1 MIFLDPTTDLAFKK
15 LFGDQAK
22 KEILISFLNSV
33 LNRKEGEKIVNV
45 TMTNPYNDPDVD
57 WLKLSIVDVRCVDQ
71 QGKNY
76 IVEVQVEPQNDY
88 PERSQYYASHAIAR
102 QLKSKGRYRE
112 VMPVIFV
119 GILDF
124 NLFESPDYVQHH
136 LILNTKTYEHA
147 LRHLEFYFIELRK
160 FHKTIDQL
168 DNVIDKWIYLL
179 KNASTLD
186 KIPLQL
192 KNPIELEEAM
202 DALKQGNL
210 SQEELAAYDRF
221 VDARRVSESVR
232 DTALQMGHER
242 GLAQGLE
249 ESKKEKLE
257 IARKLLLK
265 FDVQEV
271 AHITGLSPDEINQL
285 K

>member
-33 LNRKEGEKIVNV
+33 LNRQEGEKIVDITV
-45 TMTNPYNDPDVD
+45 TNPYNDPDAD

-76 IVEVQVEPQNDY
+76 IVEVQVEPQDDY
-88 PERSQYYASHAIAR
+88 PERSQYYASMAIAR
-102 QLKSKGRYRE
+102 QLKTKGRYRE

-124 NLFESPDYVQHH
+124 NLFESSNYIHHH

-168 DNVIDKWIYLL
+168 DNVTDKWIYLL
-179 KNASTLD
+179 KNASELD
-186 KIPLQL
+186 KVPPQL
-192 KNPIELEEAM
+192 KNPVELEEAM
-202 DALKQGNL
+202 DVLKQGNL
-210 SQEELAAYDRF
+210 SPEELAAYDRF
-221 VDARRVSESVR
+221 VDARRVAESIK
-232 DTALQMGHER
+232 DTQMR
-242 GLAQGLE
+242 MIRE
-249 ESKKEKLE
+249 EVKLE
-257 IARKLLLK
+257 IAQQLLSK
-265 FDVQEV
+265 FDAQEV
-271 AHITGLSPDEINQL
+271 ARLTGLSLDEINQI
-285 K
+285 KR

>member
-33 LNRKEGEKIVNV
+33 LNRKEGEKIINV

-76 IVEVQVEPQNDY
+76 IVEVHVEPQNDY

-102 QLKSKGRYRE
+102 QLKSKGKYRE

-136 LILNTKTYEHA
+136 LILNAKTYEHA

-168 DNVIDKWIYLL
+168 DNVTDKWIYLL

-210 SQEELAAYDRF
+210 SQEELMAYDRF
-221 VDARRVSESVR
+221 VDARRVAESVR
-232 DTALQMGHER
+232 DTALQMGHE
-242 GLAQGLE
+242 QGL
-249 ESKKEKLE
+249 KQGRIE
-257 IARKLLLK
+257 IARQLLSKL
-265 FDVQEV
+265 DVQEI
-271 AHITGLSPDEINQL
+271 ARITGLSPDEINQL